1 MKTLIYLHGFNSSSR
16 SYKSTVTKNWLAQHR
31 SNTQCLVPQLPDN
44 PLLIASHI
52 SSFIDDLPS
61 DSSLVGLLGSSMGG
75 FFANY
80 FSERLQLPAVLI
92 NPAVYPHKLLK
103 DYLGEQIN
111 PYTNA
116 KYTLDDNMIRPLQ
129 DMVISNM
136 AEPKKRLVL
145 QQKGDEV
152 LDYRDA
158 EAFYSKAQMHLEN
171 GGDHSFQG
179 YENWMPMIAEFFSL

>member
-1 MKTLIYLHGFNSSSR
+1 
-16 SYKSTVTKNWLAQHR
+16 
-31 SNTQCLVPQLPDN
+31 
-44 PLLIASHI
+44 
-52 SSFIDDLPS
+52 
-61 DSSLVGLLGSSMGG
+61 MGG